1 MTALHFLKKE
11 HPMTAVHWPVSEW
24 ETLGRDELYTFLMG
38 APEAVRLA
46 HPEAYAAYLLIAAR
60 EEGVATVLAAL
71 KFARAWREAGA
82 PAEVAPVPSAPVEV
96 EPVAERSALPLPPR
110 ALIDRLLSLPE
121 YQARGHGVELA
132 GETPRG
138 DTPAACTQRY
148 ILDNIESGRSSDFY
162 CLPLL
167 YRHEGELWL
176 SIDDQY
182 DIEGEGACDPPQRVR
197 ALTPIAATDLIAVVG
212 EDELFLMYRR
222 DVEVQIGAQAA

>member
-1 MTALHFLKKE
+1 MSVHWSIDEWRALGVDALHTYLD
-11 HPMTAVHWPVSEW
+11 
-24 ETLGRDELYTFLMG
+24 ETPAEQIHF
-38 APEAVRLA
+38 EAA
-46 HPEAYAAYLLIAAR
+46 AAYLELSGGRAAFTAMTTLVKAAA
-60 EEGVATVLAAL
+60 GVA
-71 KFARAWREAGA
+71 RQEA
-82 PAEVAPVPSAPVEV
+82 APVE
-96 EPVAERSALPLPPR
+96 AERSAPPLPPR
-110 ALIDRLLSLPE
+110 ALVDRLLSLPE
-121 YQARGHGVELA
+121 YQARGHGVALA
-132 GETPRG
+132 GETSRG
-138 DTPAACTQRY
+138 DTLAACTQRY
-148 ILDNIESGRSSDFY
+148 ILDNIEAGRSSDFY